1 MRGKYV
7 KTFSQYEN
15 GYGIF
20 MFEAEADEK
29 MASLLNVPIGSSHL
43 ITIVGYN
50 LPTTKVEYDF
60 SGVWEKTEKYGY
72 RFKAE

>member
-60 SGVWEKTEKYGY
+60 SGVWEKTEKYG
-72 RFKAE
+72 